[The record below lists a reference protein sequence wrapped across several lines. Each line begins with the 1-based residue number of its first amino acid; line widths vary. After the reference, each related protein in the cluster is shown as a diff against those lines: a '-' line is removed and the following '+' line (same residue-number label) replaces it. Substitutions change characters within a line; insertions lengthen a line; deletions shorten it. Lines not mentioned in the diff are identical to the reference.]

1 MGRNP
6 PQRRS
11 SSSTLTSS
19 GREGGRAGG
28 AATAADFLR
37 CVVLCVTGAVAL
49 SPLIYMLALSL
60 RGDASADGGGAPVW
74 FGPWRR
80 LAGSVPLLSAWFRN
94 SALAATITVAW
105 HLAADTLAA
114 YVLARRRFRGRGAVF
129 ALILLAMMVPRQ
141 ITLIPLFLTMGRL
154 GLDDTFAGL
163 VLPGLSDVIG
173 IFLLRQFIITIPESL
188 LEAAR
193 MDGAGEWGVFIHVV
207 VPLARPAMAVM
218 GVLAFL
224 HYWGDY
230 FWPLVILHGE
240 ENFTL
245 TVGLSRMVNSE
256 FGTDYNLMAAGAA
269 AAALPALIVFLAFRK
284 MFFEWTRAGAVK

>member
-1 MGRNP
+1 MSARLPASASPNG
-6 PQRRS
+6 
-11 SSSTLTSS
+11 TSS
-19 GREGGRAGG
+19 GAGRVARAAALCVLGAVSLAPLAYMLSLSMRGGTDPAGG
-28 AATAADFLR
+28 
-37 CVVLCVTGAVAL
+37 
-49 SPLIYMLALSL
+49 S
-60 RGDASADGGGAPVW
+60 APVW

-80 LAGSVPLLSAWFRN
+80 LLDSAPLLTAWFRN
-94 SALAATITVAW
+94 SALAAVVTVAW

-114 YVLARRRFRGRGAVF
+114 YVLARRRFRGRGVVF

-141 ITLIPLFLTMGRL
+141 ITLIPLFLTMGRI

-163 VLPGLSDVIG
+163 VLPGLADVVG

-193 MDGAGEWGVFIHVV
+193 MDGAGEWGVFLYVV

-269 AAALPALIVFLAFRK
+269 AAALPALAVFLAFRR